1 MNLPNILL
9 WGFVATI
16 VMSTITEGSRGIG
29 WSRMS
34 LPFMLGTMFTPN
46 YDRAAVIGFLVHLVN
61 GWVIALLYGLAFES
75 VHRATWWL
83 GAGIG
88 FIQGAAFLV
97 LLMPL
102 LPSLHPRMASERTGP
117 DPTRALEPPGFL
129 ALNYGNRTPL
139 FTMLGHIAYG
149 MILGGF
155 YRLASGG

>member
-1 MNLPNILL
+1 MNLPSILL

-16 VMSTITEGSRGIG
+16 VMSTIMEGSRGIG

-34 LPFMLGTMFTPN
+34 LPFMLGTLFTPN
-46 YDRAAVIGFLVHLVN
+46 YDRAATIGFVAQFVIGWLL
-61 GWVIALLYGLAFES
+61 ALLYALVFES
-75 VHRATWWL
+75 WHRATWWL
-83 GAGIG
+83 GGGIG
-88 FIQGAAFLV
+88 IVHGTAFLV
-97 LLMPL
+97 LIMPL
-102 LPSLHPRMASERTGP
+102 LPSVHPRMATERDGP

-155 YRLASGG
+155 YRMAS

>member
-1 MNLPNILL
+1 MNLPSILL

-16 VMSTITEGSRGIG
+16 VMSTIMEGSRGIG

-34 LPFMLGTMFTPN
+34 LPFMLGTLFTPN
-46 YDRAAVIGFLVHLVN
+46 YDRAATIGFVAQFVIGWLL
-61 GWVIALLYGLAFES
+61 ALLYALVFES
-75 VHRATWWL
+75 WHRATWWL
-83 GAGIG
+83 GGGIG
-88 FIQGAAFLV
+88 IVHGTAFLV
-97 LLMPL
+97 LVMPL
-102 LPSLHPRMASERTGP
+102 LPSVHPRMATERDGP

-155 YRLASGG
+155 YRMAS